1 MGRIDVHHHFF
12 PADLNKETSNQ
23 KMGWRT
29 PVGTLPWTPDVS
41 IKAMDTSGIDLAILS
56 LPAMFA
62 GSVSEENRGIT
73 RERNIYASRI
83 VQAHPNRFGFFAS
96 LPFLD
101 DVEGMCS
108 LYADKKCDYQDI
120 SKGALVEIA
129 YAMDVLKADGI
140 ALSSS
145 YGVGAFA
152 SKTCVSH
159 ISSPALNIINF

>member
-12 PADLNKETSNQ
+12 PADLNKEASNQ
-23 KMGWRT
+23 KMGWRA

-56 LPAMFA
+56 LPAIFA
-62 GSVSEENRGIT
+62 GSVSEENRTTT
-73 RERNIYASRI
+73 RDRNRYASRI
-83 VQAHPNRFGFFAS
+83 VQAHPTRFGFFAS

-101 DVEGMCS
+101 DVEGLCS
-108 LYADKKCDYQDI
+108 LYADNMRDSQDI
-120 SKGALVEIA
+120 SKGALAEIA

-145 YGVGAFA
+145 YGVGTFT
-152 SKTCVSH
+152 SKICVSRL
-159 ISSPALNIINF
+159 SSPALNIVNF